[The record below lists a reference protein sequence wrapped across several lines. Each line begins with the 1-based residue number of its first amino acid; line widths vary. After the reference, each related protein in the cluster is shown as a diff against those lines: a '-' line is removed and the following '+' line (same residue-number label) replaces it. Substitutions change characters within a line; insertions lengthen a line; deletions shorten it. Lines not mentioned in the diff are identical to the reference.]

1 MQHIAI
7 DLGGRE
13 SQFCIR
19 TATGEIVGEDKISTH
34 HLTPFFEGQPP
45 SVVILE
51 TCAEAFKIAEQARA
65 FGHDV
70 RIVPATLAPSLGV
83 GARRTKT
90 DRRDG
95 RALSLASCRMELPS
109 VHVRSPRSRS
119 DTSAYRSRE
128 ALVESRTKL
137 INTVRGWMRT
147 ELLTVRSGSTVTFAE
162 RVRRMAQ
169 RQEIDLP
176 RQIERLLLVC
186 ETLTEQIAEADK
198 ELVARARE
206 DEVCQRLMTVPGVGP
221 VTAVRFRA
229 AIDDVSRFGTSHSV
243 ESYLGLT
250 PGERSSSNAKRRL
263 GITKAGPADVRKLLS
278 QCAWSYWRVHRDE
291 PMGQWV
297 ERIAERR
304 GRAIASV
311 ALARKLAGILYAIW
325 RDGSTYQST
334 RAATAQGE
342 PPAPTRALPAAAVRR
357 LLNKRVA

>member
-1 MQHIAI
+1 MQHVAI

-13 SQFCIR
+13 SQFCVR
-19 TATGEIVGEDKISTH
+19 SATGAIIREGKIPTLQLKRFFGE
-34 HLTPFFEGQPP
+34 LVP

-51 TCAEAFKIAEQARA
+51 TCAESFKIAEQARG

-109 VHVRSPRSRS
+109 VHLRSRQS
-119 DTSAYRSRE
+119 RMDTSAYRSRE

-147 ELLTVRSGSTVTFAE
+147 ELLTVRSGSTETFPA

-169 RQEIDLP
+169 RQELELP
-176 RQIERLLLVC
+176 KQIERLLTVC
-186 ETLTEQIAEADK
+186 EVLVEQIKEADR
-198 ELVARARE
+198 ELVARAKE

-229 AIDDVSRFGTSHSV
+229 ALDDVSRFDNAHSV
-243 ESYLGLT
+243 ESYFGLT
-250 PGERSSSNAKRRL
+250 PGERSSSKTKRRL

-278 QCAWSYWRVHRDE
+278 QCAWSYWRTHRDE

-297 ERIAERR
+297 ERVAERR

-325 RDGSTYQST
+325 RDGSNYESA
-334 RAATAQGE
+334 RAATPPGE
-342 PPAPTRALPAAAVRR
+342 PTRALPASVVRG